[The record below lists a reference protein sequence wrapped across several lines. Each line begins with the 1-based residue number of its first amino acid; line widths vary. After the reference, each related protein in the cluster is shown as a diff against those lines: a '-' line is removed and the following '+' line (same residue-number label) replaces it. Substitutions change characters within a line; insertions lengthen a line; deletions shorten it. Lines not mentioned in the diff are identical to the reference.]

1 LIAITVLPESP
12 KFLYSKM
19 RFKECRDSLAY
30 IAKLNGNDKFSSLF
44 LFDNEVEE
52 EEKILALIEEKKE
65 EIEFLKS

>member
-1 LIAITVLPESP
+1 
-12 KFLYSKM
+12 M

>member
-1 LIAITVLPESP
+1 
-12 KFLYSKM
+12 M
-19 RFKECRDSLAY
+19 RFTECRDSLAY